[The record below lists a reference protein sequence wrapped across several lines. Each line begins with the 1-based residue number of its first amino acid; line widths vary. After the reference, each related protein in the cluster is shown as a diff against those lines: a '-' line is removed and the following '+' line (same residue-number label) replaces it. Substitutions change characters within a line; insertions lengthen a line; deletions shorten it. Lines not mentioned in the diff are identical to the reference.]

1 VDIARKIGTFEAHP
15 KDLACR
21 AVPRMPTTAA
31 LLEEIKV
38 CEEKLDTV
46 RLVAAAVEK
55 PEIVLAKNGVVIK
68 EKRP

>member
-1 VDIARKIGTFEAHP
+1 
-15 KDLACR
+15 
-21 AVPRMPTTAA
+21 MPTTAA

-38 CEEKLDTV
+38 CEEKLGTA

-55 PEIVLAKNGVVIK
+55 PEIVLAKNGVAIR